1 MNIIVKHI
9 IGGVIFLAVSVG
21 AAFWA
26 FKYGE
31 YVGNERAME
40 ELNRFKGILSKTEET
55 KYLNGEWWFYVDLYG
70 YHQRS
75 DDNYD
80 SYDACKEAF
89 SNYTTGE
96 LEGAAG
102 GCAKNCIL
110 NIGENYS
117 LSLSKC
123 EEYKPL

>member
-21 AAFWA
+21 AAFGA

-31 YVGNERAME
+31 YVGNERATE

-75 DDNYD
+75 DDAGIPGHRGRD
-80 SYDACKEAF
+80 LLRRHGKEP
-89 SNYTTGE
+89 G
-96 LEGAAG
+96 
-102 GCAKNCIL
+102 
-110 NIGENYS
+110 
-117 LSLSKC
+117 
-123 EEYKPL
+123 

>member
-1 MNIIVKHI
+1 MNIIIKHI
-9 IGGVIFLAVSVG
+9 IGGVLFLTVSAG
-21 AAFWA
+21 AALGA

-31 YVGNERAME
+31 HIGNERATE
-40 ELNRFKGILSKTEET
+40 ELNRFKDILSKTEET
-55 KYLNGEWWFYVDLYG
+55 KYLNGEWWFYVDSHG

-75 DDNYD
+75 DNNYD
-80 SYDACKEAF
+80 TFDACKEAF

-96 LEGAAG
+96 LAGAAG

-110 NIGENYS
+110 NIGANYS

>member
-21 AAFWA
+21 AAFGA

-31 YVGNERAME
+31 YVGNERATE

-80 SYDACKEAF
+80 KLTVLANAMH
-89 SNYTTGE
+89 
-96 LEGAAG
+96 
-102 GCAKNCIL
+102 IL
-110 NIGENYS
+110 FF
-117 LSLSKC
+117 
-123 EEYKPL
+123 EEYVNLQQFQFSDSIQKHYCISGEAGN

>member
-21 AAFWA
+21 AAFGA

-31 YVGNERAME
+31 YVGNERATE

-80 SYDACKEAF
+80 SFDACKEAF

-102 GCAKNCIL
+102 GCAKNCMPKRHMAL
-110 NIGENYS
+110 QS
-117 LSLSKC
+117 T
-123 EEYKPL
+123 